1 MKSIWSENCK
11 FNRRDELNG
20 DVKTDI
26 LIIGA
31 GIAGILVGYLLK
43 KSGRE
48 VVVIDKGEIASGNTR
63 NTTAKITS

>member
-31 GIAGILVGYLLK
+31 
-43 KSGRE
+43 
-48 VVVIDKGEIASGNTR
+48 
-63 NTTAKITS
+63 

>member
-31 GIAGILVGYLLK
+31 GIAGIFVEEK
-43 KSGRE
+43 WQRS
-48 VVVIDKGEIASGNTR
+48 SSN
-63 NTTAKITS
+63 